1 MRRFLLIFLFIP
13 LFFSACTEEAPVIAY
28 IDPRIGILG
37 EALSIYGE
45 NFGAEQN
52 ESYITIAGAQPTL
65 SSYVRWED
73 NRIIVTIS
81 EFAEPGLIYV
91 YRGNRKSN
99 PVLFASQASIPE
111 IVKSDEFSN
120 APQINNIEPRSASVG
135 SLISIQGSN
144 FGSSRDSGGVWFA
157 WDSESAPSMPA
168 ERRLQ
173 EMAEIFDTELG
184 YELWNDREIR
194 VRVPDG
200 AVSGNLEVR
209 TSRGDSRPFFFEI
222 AGKPG
227 VKTFKDKRSY
237 TLSYTVD
244 IRVEEAS
251 SPNALY
257 LWIPKPVS
265 SASQRNTSL
274 LSRNA
279 DPYVDNY
286 RGTTLYQF
294 IDLPPG
300 SSRQITLSYVMD
312 VYSVETVIQT
322 QNVRQD
328 MNSPVQM
335 IHTMPSALIPSDHDA
350 VKAQSAAIVGRERN
364 PYLKARL
371 IYDWLIR
378 NGGIQSD
385 ALGGGVLEALEEGAA
400 DSYRTSLLFCAL
412 ARAAEI
418 PAIPVA
424 GVLITRN
431 LRTVRHYWA
440 EFWIDSYGWIPVDP
454 FMGAGAASPDFIT
467 RDDRASYYFG
477 NSDNQRIAFSRGHS
491 DLAQMD
497 PRGRIVGR
505 PREFAL
511 QNLWEEAVGGL
522 ESYSSLWS
530 NVTIT
535 GMYSQ

>member
-13 LFFSACTEEAPVIAY
+13 LFLSACIEGAPIITS
-28 IDPRIGILG
+28 IDPRIGIMG

-45 NFGAEQN
+45 NFGTEQN

-65 SSYVRWED
+65 SSYISWEES
-73 NRIIVTIS
+73 RIIVTVS

-99 PVLFASQASIPE
+99 PVLFSSLAYIPE
-111 IVKSDEFSN
+111 IVKTDESGN
-120 APQINNIEPRSASVG
+120 APQINNIEPRSASIG

-144 FGSSRDSGGVWFA
+144 FGSSRESGGVWFA
-157 WDSESAPSMPA
+157 WEAESSPSTPA

-222 AGKPG
+222 TGKPG
-227 VKTFKDKRSY
+227 TKIFKDKRSY

-244 IRVEEAS
+244 VRVEEAS

-257 LWIPKPVS
+257 LWLPKPVL

-286 RGTTLYQF
+286 RGTSLYQF
-294 IDLPPG
+294 LDLPPG

-322 QNVRQD
+322 QNIRQD

-371 IYDWLIR
+371 IYDWLLQ

-385 ALGGGVLEALEEGAA
+385 ILGGGVLEALEEGTA
-400 DSYRTSLLFCAL
+400 DSYRASLLFCAL

-424 GVLITRN
+424 GILVNRS

-440 EFWIDSYGWIPVDP
+440 EFWIDSFGWIPVDP
-454 FMGAGAASPDFIT
+454 FMGTGAVPSDFVT
-467 RDDRASYYFG
+467 RDDRATYYFG
-477 NSDNQRIAFSRGHS
+477 NSDNQRIAFSRGQA

-497 PRGRIVGR
+497 PRGRTVGR

-511 QNLWEEAVGGL
+511 QNLWEEAVGGM

>member
-1 MRRFLLIFLFIP
+1 MRSFLLIFLFFP
-13 LFFSACTEEAPVIAY
+13 LFLTACVEEAPIITS
-28 IDPRIGILG
+28 IDPRIGIMG
-37 EALSIYGE
+37 EALLIYGE

-65 SSYVRWED
+65 SSYVIWED
-73 NRIIVTIS
+73 NRIVITVS

-111 IVKSDEFSN
+111 IVKSDEFGN
-120 APQINNIEPRSASVG
+120 APQINNIEPRSASIG
-135 SLISIQGSN
+135 SLISIHGSN

-157 WDSESAPSMPA
+157 WDAESSPSMPA

-173 EMAEIFDTELG
+173 EMVEIFDTEFG
-184 YELWNDREIR
+184 YELWSDREIR
-194 VRVPDG
+194 IRVPDG

-222 AGKPG
+222 TGKPG

-286 RGTTLYQF
+286 RGVSLYQF
-294 IDLPPG
+294 MDLPAR
-300 SSRQITLSYVMD
+300 SSRQITVSYVMD

-322 QNVRQD
+322 QNIRQD
-328 MNSPVQM
+328 LNSPVQM
-335 IHTMPSALIPSDHDA
+335 IYTLPSPLIPSDHDA

-364 PYLKARL
+364 PYLKAKL
-371 IYDWLIR
+371 IYDWLLQ
-378 NGGIQSD
+378 NGNIQSEV
-385 ALGGGVLEALEEGAA
+385 LGGGVLEALEEGAA
-400 DSYRTSLLFCAL
+400 DSYRASLLFCAL
-412 ARAAEI
+412 ARAADI

-424 GVLITRN
+424 GILVNRY

-454 FMGAGAASPDFIT
+454 FLGAGAASEDFIV

-477 NSDNQRIAFSRGHS
+477 NSDNQHIAFSRGQAV
-491 DLAQMD
+491 LAQMD
-497 PRGRIVGR
+497 PRGRTVGR